1 VLFGSNS
8 QIPEVG
14 ITIPCSEVEEPERA
28 VNLMQSRIMAKKNQ
42 TGEVAKATAGGLK
55 GVQEDLMTLTKARLS
70 FLVVLTTLFGY
81 LVAARSSGDFSWATL
96 FHTLVGTI
104 LAASG
109 GAVFNQLMEV
119 EQDSRM
125 QRTSGR
131 PLPGNRMPKPMAFI
145 IGWLLCAFGII
156 HLGMKVN
163 MVAAS
168 MAAATLL
175 TYLFIYTPMKRVSSF
190 NTIVGGVSGA
200 LPPLIGWAAG
210 GQPLWTV
217 GGLFLFALLFFWQMP
232 HFAAI
237 NWMYREEYAKGG
249 FKMWSND
256 DETGKKTARIAIFF
270 SVLILLLGLSTPL
283 LTPVMSAWGLIGGA
297 VLGLLMLWLSVKFLK
312 SGDRNDARRLFFY
325 TLLYL
330 PLMMIVSYIAWQG
343 PLNH

>member
-1 VLFGSNS
+1 L
-8 QIPEVG
+8 
-14 ITIPCSEVEEPERA
+14 EESERA
-28 VNLMQSRIMAKKNQ
+28 VNPVQGQTMAKEIQ
-42 TGEVAKATAGGLK
+42 TVEVAKASAGGFK
-55 GVQEDLMTLTKARLS
+55 GVREDLLALTKARLS
-70 FLVVLTTLFGY
+70 LLVVLTTLFGY
-81 LVAARSSGDFSWATL
+81 LVAARSSGDFSWVTL

-125 QRTSGR
+125 RRTAGR

-175 TYLFIYTPMKRVSSF
+175 TYLFIYTPMKRVSSS
-190 NTIVGGVSGA
+190 NTIVGGISGA

-210 GQPLWTV
+210 GQPLWSI
-217 GGLFLFALLFFWQMP
+217 GGLFLLALLFFWQMP

-237 NWMYREEYAKGG
+237 NWMYREEYAQGG

-256 DETGKKTARIAIFF
+256 DETGKKTAWIAISF
-270 SVLILLLGLSTPL
+270 SALILILGLLTPL
-283 LTPVMSAWGLIGGA
+283 LTPVMSAWGSIGGA
-297 VLGLLMLWLSVKFLK
+297 ALGLLMLWLSVKFLK
-312 SGDRNDARRLFFY
+312 SGDRNDARKLFFY

-330 PLMMIVSYIAWQG
+330 PLMMIVSYSAWSS
-343 PLNH
+343 PR

>member
-1 VLFGSNS
+1 VLYSSNS
-8 QIPEVG
+8 QIPELG
-14 ITIPCSEVEEPERA
+14 ITIPCPPLEEPERA
-28 VNLMQSRIMAKKNQ
+28 VKPVRGQIMAKEIQ
-42 TGEVAKATAGGLK
+42 TVEVAKASAGGLK
-55 GVQEDLMTLTKARLS
+55 GVREDLLALTKARLS

-125 QRTSGR
+125 RRTAGR

-175 TYLFIYTPMKRVSSF
+175 TYLFIYTPMKRVSSS
-190 NTIVGGVSGA
+190 NTIVGGISGA

-210 GQPLWTV
+210 GQPLWST
-217 GGLFLFALLFFWQMP
+217 GGLFLLALLFFWQMP

-237 NWMYREEYAKGG
+237 NWMYREEYAQGG

-270 SVLILLLGLSTPL
+270 SALILILGLSTPL
-283 LTPVMSAWGLIGGA
+283 LTPVMSAWGSIGGGA
-297 VLGLLMLWLSVKFLK
+297 LGLLMLWLSVKFLK
-312 SGDRNDARRLFFY
+312 SGDRNDARKLFLY

-330 PLMMIVSYIAWQG
+330 PLMMIVSYSAWSS
-343 PLNH
+343 PR

>member
-1 VLFGSNS
+1 
-8 QIPEVG
+8 
-14 ITIPCSEVEEPERA
+14 
-28 VNLMQSRIMAKKNQ
+28 
-42 TGEVAKATAGGLK
+42 
-55 GVQEDLMTLTKARLS
+55 
-70 FLVVLTTLFGY
+70 
-81 LVAARSSGDFSWATL
+81 
-96 FHTLVGTI
+96 
-104 LAASG
+104 
-109 GAVFNQLMEV
+109 
-119 EQDSRM
+119 
-125 QRTSGR
+125 
-131 PLPGNRMPKPMAFI
+131 
-145 IGWLLCAFGII
+145 
-156 HLGMKVN
+156 
-163 MVAAS
+163 
-168 MAAATLL
+168 
-175 TYLFIYTPMKRVSSF
+175 
-190 NTIVGGVSGA
+190 
-200 LPPLIGWAAG
+200 
-210 GQPLWTV
+210 
-217 GGLFLFALLFFWQMP
+217 MP